1 MFTRNSVGGGLRMER
16 LAMGRMVM
24 TSPCSNVAELA
35 IRASSCRVTQI
46 LIVSSSS
53 LRIKMNSTLSSSFL
67 RIPYLRHSHS
77 RECLPLVHCSKGD
90 DENHESSSEGSEN
103 SRFWHHSQEDL
114 VGHHGAGLPQSDL
127 SDGAE
132 LNRSRR
138 ENSELRA
145 SLGELSQS
153 LASISAALSEV
164 SRAVQLV
171 ANSVDCGPAANRLVV
186 SEAPPT
192 VEMSA
197 VPPEIVAEQESLRL
211 PTGAEMPDI
220 TEIPEIEDPAEK
232 QAMEQNIRAHKLAYK
247 IQRAFFQA
255 RIEGLGK
262 PFELAV
268 DDFVSTCL
276 EAHAMGIG
284 LKELQLQLILLEG
297 SLTGAFSIQNQRYS
311 DDPIMSEE
319 SRVRS
324 SWVRLV
330 FSTLAQ
336 VKERSRPEPDASK
349 EEREDEPSDDFV
361 NQLVTLAFEQGYDLE
376 RLKLEQNMSGP
387 ATSGAI
393 KTMRQSAYLV
403 LLTLQKAMSG
413 AV

>member
-1 MFTRNSVGGGLRMER
+1 MSVIELCTMFTRNSVGGGLRMER

-197 VPPEIVAEQESLRL
+197 VPPEIVAEQVCIPFQFALL
-211 PTGAEMPDI
+211 GFVFLLLLGTG
-220 TEIPEIEDPAEK
+220 
-232 QAMEQNIRAHKLAYK
+232 
-247 IQRAFFQA
+247 
-255 RIEGLGK
+255 GL
-262 PFELAV
+262 
-268 DDFVSTCL
+268 T
-276 EAHAMGIG
+276 
-284 LKELQLQLILLEG
+284 
-297 SLTGAFSIQNQRYS
+297 
-311 DDPIMSEE
+311 
-319 SRVRS
+319 
-324 SWVRLV
+324 
-330 FSTLAQ
+330 
-336 VKERSRPEPDASK
+336 
-349 EEREDEPSDDFV
+349 
-361 NQLVTLAFEQGYDLE
+361 
-376 RLKLEQNMSGP
+376 
-387 ATSGAI
+387 
-393 KTMRQSAYLV
+393 
-403 LLTLQKAMSG
+403 
-413 AV
+413 